1 MRLSPIPINP
11 QGEIVALLAGLDFH
25 FDLDYNEVPLQE
37 AERYLEELTS
47 KYANL
52 IYDQQTKIYVRLQE
66 GSLKVTLAVVGA
78 LYIGIGQYG
87 SFRSG
92 IDYMIKDAKSLKS
105 LVTSEIVKNGMSEA
119 DIIESKKMHCDPDK
133 IRRVLL
139 AIDRLESKQELSKS
153 DLNKEISKIRAS
165 VRNIC
170 GSLNEEDAGLFAISI
185 KDTYWPHDREIPHFV
200 ERYKLVAR
208 EEDIVHYPVASI
220 DQPRV
225 NNALQRASR

>member
-1 MRLSPIPINP
+1 M
-11 QGEIVALLAGLDFH
+11 ALLAGLEFH
-25 FDLDYNEVPLQE
+25 FDLDYHEVPLQE

-52 IYDQQTKIYVRLQE
+52 IFNQKVVIHVKLED
-66 GSLKVTLAVVGA
+66 GSLKVVLAVVGI

-92 IDYMIKDAKSLKS
+92 IDYMIKDAKSLKD
-105 LVTSEIVKNGMSEA
+105 LVTSEIVKNGMNEA
-119 DIIESKKMHCDPDK
+119 DIIDSKKSHCDSDK

-139 AIDRLESKQELSKS
+139 AIERLESKPNLSKS
-153 DLNKEISKIRAS
+153 DLNKELSKIRSS

-170 GSLNEEDAGLFAISI
+170 ANLSDEDAGLFAISI
-185 KDTYWPHDREIPHFV
+185 KETYWPRNRDIPYFI

-208 EEDIVHYPVASI
+208 EEDILHYPVASI
-220 DQPRV
+220 EQSRV
-225 NNALQRASR
+225 NKAIKSDA

>member
-1 MRLSPIPINP
+1 M
-11 QGEIVALLAGLDFH
+11 ALLAGLDFH
-25 FDLDYNEVPLQE
+25 FDLDYDEIPLQE
-37 AERYLEELTS
+37 AEVYLEELTS

-52 IYDQQTKIYVRLQE
+52 IYGQQTKIYVRLEE
-66 GSLKVTLAVVGA
+66 GSLKVTLAVIGV

-92 IDYMIKDAKSLKS
+92 IDYMIKDAKSLNS
-105 LVTSEIVKNGMSEA
+105 LVTSEIVKNGMNEA
-119 DIIESKKMHCDPDK
+119 DIIESKKMHCDPDR

-139 AIDRLESKQELSKS
+139 AIDRLESKQKLSKSELDKELSK
-153 DLNKEISKIRAS
+153 IRTS

-170 GSLNEEDAGLFAISI
+170 SSLSEEDAGFFATSI
-185 KDTYWPHDREIPHFV
+185 KEEYWPQDREIPYFV

-220 DQPRV
+220 DIPRV
-225 NNALQRASR
+225 NKALQRTSRLMQR

>member
-1 MRLSPIPINP
+1 M
-11 QGEIVALLAGLDFH
+11 ALLAGLYFH
-25 FDLDYNEVPLQE
+25 FHLDYNEIPLQE
-37 AERYLEELTS
+37 AEVYLEELTS

-52 IYDQQTKIYVRLQE
+52 IYDQQTEIYVRLEE

-92 IDYMIKDAKSLKS
+92 IDYMIKDAKSLNS
-105 LVTSEIVKNGMSEA
+105 LVTSEIVKNGMNEA
-119 DIIESKKMHCDPDK
+119 DIIESKRMHCDPDR

-139 AIDRLESKQELSKS
+139 SIDRLESKKKLSKS
-153 DLNKEISKIRAS
+153 DLDTELSKIRTS

-170 GSLNEEDAGLFAISI
+170 SSLSEEDIGFFASSI
-185 KDTYWPHDREIPHFV
+185 NETYWPQDREIPYFID
-200 ERYKLVAR
+200 RYKLVAR

-220 DQPRV
+220 HIPRV
-225 NNALQRASR
+225 NKALQRTNR

>member
-1 MRLSPIPINP
+1 M
-11 QGEIVALLAGLDFH
+11 ALLAGLDLH
-25 FDLDYNEVPLQE
+25 FDLDFQEVPLQD
-37 AERYLEELTS
+37 AEHYLEELTS

-52 IYDQQTKIYVRLQE
+52 IYDQQTKIHVRLQE

-92 IDYMIKDAKSLKS
+92 IDYMIKDAKSLNS
-105 LVTSEIVKNGMSEA
+105 LVTSEIIKNGMNEA
-119 DIIESKKMHCDPDK
+119 DIIESKRMHCDPDK

-139 AIDRLESKQELSKS
+139 AIDRLESKVSKSNINEELSK
-153 DLNKEISKIRAS
+153 IRTS

-170 GSLNEEDAGLFAISI
+170 SSLSEEDAGFFAISI
-185 KDTYWPHDREIPHFV
+185 KETYWPQDRDILYFI

-208 EEDIVHYPVASI
+208 KEDIVHHPVANI

-225 NNALQRASR
+225 NKALQRTSR